1 MAYEFPEPTEK
12 QGVTERT
19 VSTYN
24 LPQKAR
30 SNKYTKSLWSFR
42 LKEGN
47 GYAYFGQLY
56 HDKARYYH
64 VLTIKDEQYLE
75 MLDYWDRIEEKAAR
89 QTIDNISFAQLN
101 YKTSIDEDGSA
112 IDPIDQ
118 EEYQQ
123 WVQQEDGSEGQKF
136 PIRAE
141 LAIANSIIKRLSP
154 TDQRVYRY
162 MFEGNYTDAEIK
174 QVFELE
180 HSAWSNE
187 KRRFLEKI
195 RQIFIELGYDVPTV
209 EEVNAQIK
217 KRNDRNSEIKNAKE
231 KASLMDELERSISRE
246 ARRSESTT
254 GSRAFAADEQAE
266 RDTQNGLYEMLCA
279 EEAEGVRNDQSVNVV
294 KPSTY

>member
-1 MAYEFPEPTEK
+1 MAYEFPGPVEK

-19 VSTYN
+19 VGPYS
-24 LPQKAR
+24 LPKKAR

-47 GYAYFGQLY
+47 EYAYFGQLY
-56 HDKARYYH
+56 HDKARFYH
-64 VLTIKDEQYLE
+64 VLSIQDEKYLE
-75 MLDYWDRIEEKAAR
+75 MLDYWDRQEEKAAR

-101 YKTSIDEDGSA
+101 YHATLDEDGDA
-112 IDPIDQ
+112 IDPMDR

-123 WVQQEDGSEGQKF
+123 WAQQEDSSAGRRI
-136 PIRAE
+136 PIKAE
-141 LAIANSIIKRLSP
+141 KAIINSIIKRLSP

-195 RQIFIELGYDVPTV
+195 RQIFIELGYDVPALD
-209 EEVNAQIK
+209 EVKAQAK
-217 KRNDRNSEIKNAKE
+217 KRNDRMAEIEKAKE
-231 KASLMDELERSISRE
+231 KAALMAELEQSISRE
-246 ARRSESTT
+246 LKCSESTT
-254 GSRAFAADEQAE
+254 RSRAFAAEEQAE
-266 RDTQNGLYEMLCA
+266 RDTQNGLYEALC
-279 EEAEGVRNDQSVNVV
+279 EEKEAEKAEQANKVIDRNHDN
-294 KPSTY
+294 